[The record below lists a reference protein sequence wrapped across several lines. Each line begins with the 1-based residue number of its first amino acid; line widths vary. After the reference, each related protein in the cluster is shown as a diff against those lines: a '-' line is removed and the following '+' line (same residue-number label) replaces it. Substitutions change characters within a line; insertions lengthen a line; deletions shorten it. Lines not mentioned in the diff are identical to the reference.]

1 MSDKIKLPFSMPM
14 INAFH
19 NASATGI
26 IMAENENAQIQILN
40 QCTDLM
46 CDRKFLHGYSSP
58 IVELPEASF
67 RSFKNIERFTMNVK
81 YIYDFHHELIKRML
95 NDGKYVYFSFVD
107 DYYIPGKSWY
117 KTKHLYHDGIICGYD
132 DELKTYTI
140 VAYDYNWIY
149 RMFDIPQN
157 SFAEAL
163 AHSIENGQYG
173 NIDGACVK
181 SDHIEL
187 NIPGIVSRLKKFLAS
202 DFEHNPTSGEGK
214 VRGIAVYDYIIIYF
228 DMLLRDEI
236 EYEKIDWRVLKAI
249 YDFRKCMLKRI
260 IAIEE
265 ALNIETKLS
274 DEYSKVV
281 EETDRLRILYAIC
294 TKKRRDTLL
303 TSVRDGIL
311 KLKEDET
318 SILRNLIILTEEAI
332 TNEKGEEK

>member
-1 MSDKIKLPFSMPM
+1 MNNKVQLPFSIPM
-14 INAFH
+14 ISTFH
-19 NASATGI
+19 NAAATGI
-26 IMAENENAQIQILN
+26 AMAENKNAQIQILN

-58 IVELPEASF
+58 VVELPETSF
-67 RSFKNIERFTMNVK
+67 LTFSNLERYCVNLRYV
-81 YIYDFHHELIKRML
+81 YDFHSELIKSML
-95 NDGKYVYFSFVD
+95 RDGKYVHYSFVD
-107 DYYIPGKSWY
+107 DYYLPGKSWY
-117 KTKHLYHDGIICGYD
+117 GTKHHYHDGTICGYD
-132 DELKTYTI
+132 DESQCYSI
-140 VAYDYNWIY
+140 AAYDTNWVY
-149 RMFDIPQN
+149 RLIDIPQAA
-157 SFAEAL
+157 FADAV
-163 AHSIENGQYG
+163 AHSFENGMYG
-173 NIDGACVK
+173 NLNAFAAK

-332 TNEKGEEK
+332 TSKKGEEK